1 MCIRDRYIDQL
12 LATNRIS
19 VCKTPTE
26 SCARA
31 RFILKPDG
39 QVRLVVDYRSVNLTI
54 KRTGYPFTPTS
65 KVLQKIRP
73 DTGLFWKLDFLQGY
87 YQIPL
92 HEEDKHLTAM
102 ILPWGKYIFNYLPI
116 GLNQAAD
123 GFNLTNDIFIANTE
137 RIEKSTD
144 DILGLPRDFNE
155 ACSQLAQVLTKC
167 IRNCFI
173 VSRKKNLT

>member
-1 MCIRDRYIDQL
+1 M
-12 LATNRIS
+12 
-19 VCKTPTE
+19 CKTLTE

-39 QVRLVVDYRSVNLTI
+39 QVRLVVDFRSVNLTI

-65 KVLQKIRP
+65 KVLQKIKP
-73 DTGLFWKLDFLQGY
+73 DTGLFWKDYFLQGY

-92 HEEDKHLTAM
+92 HEQDKHLTAM
-102 ILPWGKYIFNYLPI
+102 ILPWGKYTFNYLPM

-123 GFNLTNDIFIANTE
+123 GFNLTSDIIIYDTE

-144 DILGLPRDFNE
+144 DVLGMPRTLNE
-155 ACSQLAQVLTKC
+155 AFSQLAQVLT
-167 IRNCFI
+167 NCTHNGYI
-173 VSRKKNLT
+173 VSRKSTT

>member
-1 MCIRDRYIDQL
+1 M
-12 LATNRIS
+12 
-19 VCKTPTE
+19 
-26 SCARA
+26 
-31 RFILKPDG
+31 
-39 QVRLVVDYRSVNLTI
+39 DYRSVNLTI
-54 KRTGYPFTPTS
+54 RRTGYPFIPTS

-102 ILPWGKYIFNYLPI
+102 ILPWGKYIFNYLPM

-123 GFNLTNDIFIANTE
+123 GFNLTSDIVIANTE

-144 DILGLPRDFNE
+144 DILGLPRNFNE
-155 ACSQLAQVLTKC
+155 AYSQLAQVLTKC
-167 IRNCFI
+167 IKNGFI
-173 VSRKKNLT
+173 VSRKKFDIGTNIT